1 MQSKFV
7 QIYPDIPHTLCSWFF
22 FFFHFEYYF
31 SSYSPLAW
39 NMSSGIAFTG
49 SVFVA
54 SIYIFHLSKNK
65 LINFFLR
72 GLHFLCED
80 SPAPRLWKCYST
92 RFFEVFIDLLLTLNS
107 KSTWSCFLCEVRGRG
122 LHQPLVF
129 SSLAFVADAQSL
141 KSCLTLF
148 DPTNSRRP
156 SFPVLHY
163 LPELA
168 QTHVHRVGDAIQPSH
183 LLLPPSPPALSLSQH
198 ESFPIIRLFL
208 SGDQSIRAS
217 ALASVLP
224 VNIQGLFLLGLTGLI
239 SLLTPFK
246 CLLQHHSSKA
256 SILPSSTFFMV
267 QLAHLYMTTGKSH
280 RFEYTDLHWQS
291 DVSAF

>member
-1 MQSKFV
+1 M
-7 QIYPDIPHTLCSWFF
+7 
-22 FFFHFEYYF
+22 
-31 SSYSPLAW
+31 
-39 NMSSGIAFTG
+39 
-49 SVFVA
+49 
-54 SIYIFHLSKNK
+54 
-65 LINFFLR
+65 
-72 GLHFLCED
+72 
-80 SPAPRLWKCYST
+80 
-92 RFFEVFIDLLLTLNS
+92 
-107 KSTWSCFLCEVRGRG
+107 CEVRGRG

-141 KSCLTLF
+141 KLCLTLF

-156 SFPVLHY
+156 GFPVLHY

-183 LLLPPSPPALSLSQH
+183 LPLPPSPPALSLSQH
-198 ESFPIIRLFL
+198 ESFPISRLFL

-256 SILPSSTFFMV
+256 SILPSSTFFTV

-280 RFEYTDLHWQS
+280 RFDYTDLHWQS